1 MKPVISDEKR
11 DRLYDCHRSIEDAVD
26 TVHSRFEEMDITT
39 EGYDSINELFNDVY
53 FKLKDLYEEIYFS

>member
-11 DRLYDCHRSIEDAVD
+11 DRLYDCHRNIEDALD
-26 TVHSRFEEMDITT
+26 MVHSRFEEIDLPSD
-39 EGYDSINELFNDVY
+39 EYNSINELFNDVY